1 MVSYRRAKVAGA
13 CYFLT
18 LGLQDRSSDLLVRHH
33 VELGRAMR
41 YMQQRKPC
49 RVPAIVLLPDHVH
62 MLMTLPEGDADY
74 SSRIRLC
81 KSSFVSAL
89 RMRADVCIKLNA
101 KGEANV
107 WQRRFWEHLIRDE
120 QDFAAHVDYIHIN
133 PLKHGLV
140 ERVDDW
146 IFSSFHRYVRAG
158 LLPAHWAGGAEPAVI
173 HAGE

>member
-1 MVSYRRAKVAGA
+1 MVGYRRARVTGA

-18 LGLQDRSSDLLVRHH
+18 FALQDRSSDLLVRHH
-33 VELGRAMR
+33 LELGRALR
-41 YMQQRKPC
+41 FMQQRKPC
-49 RVPAIVLLPDHVH
+49 GLPAIVLLPDHVH
-62 MLMTLPEGDADY
+62 MLMSLPVGDADY

-81 KSSFVSAL
+81 KSNFVSAL
-89 RMRADVCIKLNA
+89 RSRADVRVTLNA
-101 KGEANV
+101 KGEANI

-140 ERVDDW
+140 ERVGDW
-146 IFSSFHRYVRAG
+146 PFSSFHRYVRSE
-158 LLPAHWAGGAEPAVI
+158 LLPAHWAGGTEQAVV

>member
-1 MVSYRRAKVAGA
+1 MVSYRRARVAGA

-18 LGLQDRSSDLLVRHH
+18 LTLQDRSSDLLVRHH
-33 VELGRAMR
+33 LELGRALR
-41 YMQQRKPC
+41 HMQQHKPC
-49 RVPAIVLLPDHVH
+49 RLPAIVLLPDHVH
-62 MLMTLPEGDADY
+62 LLMSLPDGDADY

-81 KSSFVSAL
+81 KASFV
-89 RMRADVCIKLNA
+89 REIRGRDDVDIRLNA

-140 ERVDDW
+140 ERVQDW
-146 IFSSFHRYVRAG
+146 RFSSFHRYVRSG
-158 LLPAHWAGGAEPAVI
+158 LLSAHWAGGAEPAVV

>member
-1 MVSYRRAKVAGA
+1 MVGYRRARVTGA

-18 LGLQDRSSDLLVRHH
+18 FALQDRSSDLLVRHH
-33 VELGRAMR
+33 LELGRALR
-41 YMQQRKPC
+41 FMQQRKPC
-49 RVPAIVLLPDHVH
+49 RLPAIVLLPDHVH
-62 MLMTLPEGDADY
+62 MLMTLPAGDADY

-81 KSSFVSAL
+81 KSRFVSAL
-89 RMRADVCIKLNA
+89 RRRGDVDVRLNA

-140 ERVDDW
+140 ERLEDW
-146 IFSSFHRYVRAG
+146 RFSSFHRYAQAG
-158 LLPAHWAGGAEPAVI
+158 LLPGHWAGGAEQAVV

>member
-1 MVSYRRAKVAGA
+1 MVNYRRARVAGA

-18 LGLQDRSSDLLVRHH
+18 LTLQDRSSDLLVRHH
-33 VELGRAMR
+33 LKLGRALR
-41 YMQQRKPC
+41 HMQQHKPC
-49 RVPAIVLLPDHVH
+49 RLPAIVLLPDHVH
-62 MLMTLPEGDADY
+62 LLMSLPDGDADY

-81 KSSFVSAL
+81 KASFV
-89 RMRADVCIKLNA
+89 REIRGRDDVDIRLNA

-140 ERVDDW
+140 ERVQDW
-146 IFSSFHRYVRAG
+146 RFSSFHSYVRSG
-158 LLPAHWAGGAEPAVI
+158 LLPAHWSGGAEPAVV